1 MYIYNNLLLCW
12 NQPVIVAFWTQRH
25 HLISHLEGAHCTAS
39 AKKGPLGPLGP
50 LPSSTVH
57 KRITCWRTIHVLQS
71 SVSIMSEIEGPRVLA
86 MQQDHH
92 YLRWALD
99 SLWLKH
105 IYRRVM
111 KVMETAKRG
120 RGTARG
126 RSPTWRAGSLVCRW
140 LLVGR
145 WLVIEFLKHLIPSG
159 SFVCHVM
166 LVPSDFQAISPSILV
181 QHISNVAGNE

>member
-1 MYIYNNLLLCW
+1 MCC
-12 NQPVIVAFWTQRH
+12 
-25 HLISHLEGAHCTAS
+25 S
-39 AKKGPLGPLGP
+39 
-50 LPSSTVH
+50 LPF
-57 KRITCWRTIHVLQS
+57 RL
-71 SVSIMSEIEGPRVLA
+71 MSEIERPRVLA
-86 MQQDHH
+86 MQQDHP
-92 YLRWALD
+92 YLRWTLD

-111 KVMETAKRG
+111 KMMETAKRG

-126 RSPTWRAGSLVCRW
+126 SMVGRW

-181 QHISNVAGNE
+181 QHISNVAGNEKNQKNDPDFKSWVPLTSGKRLMTSAQLITCFHLSQHHGDMGFSESGFFVPKYGHCTILC